1 MRNNVR
7 ADLLQGLP
15 SFQISSFRTCGQSS
29 GVIRRFPVELSIR
42 CQCEGPFPACTLL
55 ANDARTSVQQ
65 VFQSL
70 AALLQEGL

>member
-1 MRNNVR
+1 
-7 ADLLQGLP
+7 
-15 SFQISSFRTCGQSS
+15 
-29 GVIRRFPVELSIR
+29 
-42 CQCEGPFPACTLL
+42 L